1 MPCYFIYKIHS
12 LGVGYRTRQ
21 PWQNQKYQKG
31 RNTIKWCSR
40 ITLFTTAPTSL
51 SGVSPPKM
59 LLWRGEHPTV
69 PSSLQ
74 KSHPTTQPGRDH
86 CSEVISQWHGWPLR
100 CHSVAWLA
108 HCLQPLFLIITGKFS
123 VYNLRTGDTVVLE
136 HTYSVRTSL
145 GHMELDLKLWPHLL
159 QPQSY
164 TLFLFPL
171 LYHMLGQRV
180 CYWN

>member
-51 SGVSPPKM
+51 SGVSPPRM

-86 CSEVISQWHGWPLR
+86 CSEVVSQSHGWPLR
-100 CHSVAWLA
+100 CHSSGMAGPLSPAIISHHHRQVQ
-108 HCLQPLFLIITGKFS
+108 CLQ
-123 VYNLRTGDTVVLE
+123 LE
-136 HTYSVRTSL
+136 NWWYSGPWT
-145 GHMELDLKLWPHLL
+145 HLL
-159 QPQSY
+159 CKNKPGPHG
-164 TLFLFPL
+164 TGP
-171 LYHMLGQRV
+171 
-180 CYWN
+180 